1 MAISFVVR
9 NVGPTSVISVGAA
22 SSTAITIGPAAS
34 NDMLNFC
41 SFLNTGATIVSLTLA
56 ANGTAPAS
64 VAPAAGVPQTVI
76 VLPAGMVMPVIYA
89 TPQSYSVTAIGSGVG
104 PSLVYIT
111 PVAAQS

>member
-1 MAISFVVR
+1 MTVSCVLR
-9 NVGPTSVISVGAA
+9 NVGATSVISVTAA
-22 SSTAITIGPAAS
+22 SSTAITIGPASS
-34 NDMLNFC
+34 NDMMNFC

-76 VLPAGMVMPVIYA
+76 VLPASMVMPVIYA
-89 TPQSYSVTAIGSGVG
+89 TPQSFSVTAIGSAAG